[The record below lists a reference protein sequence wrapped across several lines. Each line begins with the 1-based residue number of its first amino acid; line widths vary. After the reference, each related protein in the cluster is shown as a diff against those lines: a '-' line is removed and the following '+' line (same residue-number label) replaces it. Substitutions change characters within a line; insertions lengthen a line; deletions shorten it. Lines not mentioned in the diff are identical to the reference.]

1 MKKTNIFLAVLAA
14 LAWSTAGLF
23 VTKLTE
29 CGFDSAMIASGR
41 CIFGAL
47 SALLF
52 VLVTDRKA
60 LKITFAQ
67 LGISVLGGII
77 FFAMATAYFH
87 SINSSSASV
96 AVVLLYTEPAW
107 VMLISVLF
115 WGEKFTRKKIIALP
129 LLIIGCGLVSG
140 IVGENQ
146 ISIPGILYGLLSA
159 IFYTLYS
166 VCSKLSDKLRLNPI
180 TFTVYSF
187 LAAAISSMIVSSPIE
202 MVHRIEGSPWYVV
215 LLFAGLGILT
225 GSVASFTYTLA
236 MRKLPASLVASVATI
251 EPLMSAV
258 FSVIFLHERLT
269 VSLAIGVVLIL
280 GSILMISNS
289 K

>member
-52 VLVTDRKA
+52 VLITDRKA

-202 MVHRIEGSPWYVV
+202 MVHRIEVSPWYVV

>member
-29 CGFDSAMIASGR
+29 YGFDSAMIASGR

-52 VLVTDRKA
+52 VLVTNRKA

-107 VMLISVLF
+107 VMLISALF

-166 VCSKLSDKLRLNPI
+166 VCSKLSDELRLNPI

-202 MVHRIEGSPWYVV
+202 MMHRIEVSPWYVV
-215 LLFAGLGILT
+215 LLLAGLGILT

-280 GSILMISNS
+280 GSILLISNS